1 MLQSGFFLHSIKSY
15 DMGAN
20 GFTSTTKEVMLQI
33 FITLKNPLPRPG
45 LKPRTMGPVASILT
59 ITLPRQPI

>member
-1 MLQSGFFLHSIKSY
+1 ME
-15 DMGAN
+15 AN

-45 LKPRTMGPVASILT
+45 LNPRTMGSVASILT